1 MLVAAKKDYLRKR
14 PCKWFVTIVFMIIGT
29 IFLKG
34 FTIMIT
40 MATNS
45 LYDRE
50 AIESLMRDMIGRRNI
65 TEIITDEL
73 MVVTYEY
80 NSQTPRLYTKHFA
93 TEYPTLGQITFS
105 NATGGS
111 SAAPGYFTP

>member
-1 MLVAAKKDYLRKR
+1 MVV
-14 PCKWFVTIVFMIIGT
+14 FIIVGTLFMI
-29 IFLKG
+29 G
-34 FTIMIT
+34 FSTMIT
-40 MATNS
+40 FATNS
-45 LYDRE
+45 LYNRE

-80 NSQTPRLYTKHFA
+80 NSHSPRLYTKFFA
-93 TEYPTLGQITFS
+93 EHYPTLGQITFS